1 MNEKETNNTIKTTE
15 VVTRHVVHEPESH
28 ISSTES
34 EDLPPPLPPLPPL
47 NKKT

>member
-1 MNEKETNNTIKTTE
+1 
-15 VVTRHVVHEPESH
+15 HVVHEPESH

-47 NKKT
+47 NKKSSNRFPSLIDL

>member
-28 ISSTES
+28 ISTES

>member
-1 MNEKETNNTIKTTE
+1 
-15 VVTRHVVHEPESH
+15 HVVHEPESH

-47 NKKT
+47 NKKSSNRFPSLMDL